1 MYLKEDSYLI
11 SLLLLSVFVIIRN
24 IFEIDCAGVDILC
37 FFGSL

>member
-11 SLLLLSVFVIIRN
+11 LLLLLWVFVIIRN
-24 IFEIDCAGVDILC
+24 IFEIDCVGADILC